1 MNNIAE
7 TILKNTKKKDKLVFD
22 AFHEKPKANELHVSS
37 TRLGYVPGTHTVMF
51 DSPADTIEI
60 THRARSR
67 EGFAYGAVHA
77 LEKLSDGIK
86 NGNLSKGR
94 LYFMNDL
101 F

>member
-1 MNNIAE
+1 
-7 TILKNTKKKDKLVFD
+7 
-22 AFHEKPKANELHVSS
+22 
-37 TRLGYVPGTHTVMF
+37 MF